1 MDLFLIFPIQVFL
14 PCQVLGYTFSEKLK
28 KKIFKVQ
35 PTNKL
40 IDHLREK
47 EKNSK

>member
-1 MDLFLIFPIQVFL
+1 M
-14 PCQVLGYTFSEKLK
+14 K

-40 IDHLREK
+40 IDHLIEK
-47 EKNSK
+47 EKNQNDTFKEELNK